1 MSGLILLCKDVSPW
15 LGANLNSAQSVFVPR
30 SCRLVRDI
38 LLRKAKQH
46 LAHIFFCQH
55 IRVVLE
61 IQFYQNL
68 FCTMLQDAREYTV
81 LGQQQTTC
89 SLQSCNCF
97 PLTYFA
103 IILRFVFHTW
113 LYYLKISSSYCT
125 EVCYNEILVNH
136 HEFCFN
142 IFETSATSEEA
153 AIVTAICWKLVATQ
167 FNLILLHLCFGSTSL
182 NTAPCV
188 ELHNCWSNTNGRVSI
203 ITYATNALQSR
214 HNGRDHVSNHQPND
228 CLLNRLFRRY
238 RKGHDGRL

>member
-1 MSGLILLCKDVSPW
+1 MSGLILLCKDVSNW

-30 SCRLVRDI
+30 SCRLVPDI

-46 LAHIFFCQH
+46 LAHIFFLSTHSGRAENTTLPESIAHHASRCPIIYGARSASNNVKPTKLQ
-55 IRVVLE
+55 
-61 IQFYQNL
+61 L
-68 FCTMLQDAREYTV
+68 FSAYVFCNYFTV
-81 LGQQQTTC
+81 C
-89 SLQSCNCF
+89 PSHMV
-97 PLTYFA
+97 
-103 IILRFVFHTW
+103 ILPKDKQLL
-113 LYYLKISSSYCT
+113 LYWGLLRDSSKSS
-125 EVCYNEILVNH
+125 
-136 HEFCFN
+136 EFCFS

-153 AIVTAICWKLVATQ
+153 AIVTAIFWKLVATQ

-238 RKGHDGRL
+238 SKGLDGRL